1 MGHRLM
7 VREVSW
13 HMPSSPDR
21 ALVEMCTSMTRR
33 SGQQMARVR
42 KEGQLQQF
50 LFTDSSKGLKPIH
63 ITDTMKIW
71 KFILTLQVS
80 YTLKTLNEG
89 FLLHEY
95 ILKMFCVLKWH
106 NTWWVMIPM
115 HLLKAVTSSLW
126 RCMSSDTLSAFN
138 IHQIQEPSCNFGLH
152 TVSQLSFQDVKCI
165 QEMYGMVWYVHEYA
179 N

>member
-33 SGQQMARVR
+33 SGQQMARVK

-71 KFILTLQVS
+71 KCILTLQVS

-95 ILKMFCVLKWH
+95 ILKMFSVLKWQH
-106 NTWWVMIPM
+106 MMGDETYASPEGCR
-115 HLLKAVTSSLW
+115 HEFGHALGLQH
-126 RCMSSDTLSAFN
+126 SSDPAAIMSFWLAHCFT
-138 IHQIQEPSCNFGLH
+138 
-152 TVSQLSFQDVKCI
+152 TVFPRR
-165 QEMYGMVWYVHEYA
+165 
-179 N
+179 

>member
-13 HMPSSPDR
+13 HMPSSPDQ

-71 KFILTLQVS
+71 KCILTLQVS
-80 YTLKTLNEG
+80 YTLKTPNEG

-115 HLLKAVTSSLW
+115 RLLKAVG
-126 RCMSSDTLSAFN
+126 MSSDTLSAFN
-138 IHQIQEPSCNFGLH
+138 IHQIQEPSCHFGLH
-152 TVSQLSFQDVKCI
+152 TVSQLSFQDVNDI
-165 QEMYGMVWYVHEYA
+165 QEMYGMVCPWIC
-179 N
+179 